1 VCANLA
7 AEYPVRLVVRKNQR
21 GLSSAVIHGMHC
33 AAGTI
38 LVVMDADL
46 SHPPERI
53 PDLVSALQSAGADF
67 VIGSRYVPGGSTDE
81 DWGWLRWLNSK
92 VATLLAWP
100 LTAAHDPMAGFF
112 AIRSSTIK
120 SAGKLDPI
128 GYKIGL
134 ELLVKAGCRKIAEI
148 PISFR
153 DRLHGHSKLTL
164 TEQINY
170 LRHLLR
176 LYKFKLGRAFC
187 PLQFVL
193 VGGTGMM
200 VDVAAFM
207 MLLHFVPLIASRA
220 MAIGTAM
227 TWNFLLNRRF
237 TFSEARQQPILA
249 QYFLFCLSCLIGGM
263 MNWTVSVRLCST
275 FAFFDRWKLL
285 AALCGVVAGTTFNY
299 VLSSRVVFAKSS
311 NNTTSA

>member
-1 VCANLA
+1 MPARSAISSLILIRLAERYGASRTQLLRIVAASCGDTIQPVTLFTAHVADAASVGLRRYSFAPRPSRPWGTLPACPPTLA
-7 AEYPVRLVVRKNQR
+7 ASATCSSEQR
-21 GLSSAVIHGMHC
+21 
-33 AAGTI
+33 
-38 LVVMDADL
+38 
-46 SHPPERI
+46 E
-53 PDLVSALQSAGADF
+53 
-67 VIGSRYVPGGSTDE
+67 
-81 DWGWLRWLNSK
+81 
-92 VATLLAWP
+92 
-100 LTAAHDPMAGFF
+100 
-112 AIRSSTIK
+112 K
-120 SAGKLDPI
+120 S
-128 GYKIGL
+128 YKIGL

-207 MLLHFVPLIASRA
+207 MLLHFVPLIASWA

-249 QYFLFCLSCLIGGM
+249 QYFLFCLLCLIGGM

-299 VLSSRVVFAKSS
+299 VLSSRVVFAKPD
-311 NNTTSA
+311 NEPL